1 MEIQMNAPLS
11 VSEANELQR
20 CELVIKQGLETF
32 IEVGQALLI
41 IRDKRLYRLESE
53 TFEDYCR
60 GKWGMARQNANR
72 LIAASEVISNLEP
85 VGSITPQ
92 SERQARPLASLPPEQ
107 QRQAW
112 QEVVQQSQQLNE
124 PITAQKVQAV
134 AQTFKQ
140 AKQEYREVKEAERA
154 VQIEKK
160 TEGIT
165 IPIDQLERIAILE
178 NGGTV
183 VLNMNRDLH
192 LLRFATER
200 SLYVRCDRFSEWGNP
215 FIMGPDG
222 DREEVCNNFEQYYM
236 PFKRGLLSKISSLKG
251 KALGCHCYPERCHCE
266 TLKTLADEA

>member
-1 MEIQMNAPLS
+1 MEIQMNAALT
-11 VSEANELQR
+11 VAEQNELQR
-20 CELVIKQGLETF
+20 CELVIRQGLETF

-41 IRDKRLYRLESE
+41 IRDRRLYRLESE
-53 TFEDYCR
+53 TFDDYCR
-60 GKWGMARQNANR
+60 EKWGMAKRYANR
-72 LIAASEVISNLEP
+72 LIAASETISNLGPIGP
-85 VGSITPQ
+85 VFPQ
-92 SERQARPLASLPPEQ
+92 TETQARPLTSLPPEQ

-112 QEVVQQSQQLNE
+112 KEVVQQSQQLNE

-165 IPIDQLERIAILE
+165 IPIDQLERITMLE
-178 NGGTV
+178 KGETV
-183 VLNMNRDLH
+183 ILNMNRDLH
-192 LLRFATER
+192 LLRYATER

-222 DREEVCNNFEQYYM
+222 DRDEVCNNFEQYYM
-236 PFKRGLLSKISSLKG
+236 PFKRGLLSKIASLKG

>member
-11 VSEANELQR
+11 VSEQNELER
-20 CELVIKQGLETF
+20 CEVIIRQGLETF

-41 IRDKRLYRLESE
+41 IRDKRLYRLESA

-60 GKWGMARQNANR
+60 EKWGMAKTHANR
-72 LIAASEVISNLEP
+72 LISASETISNLAP
-85 VGSITPQ
+85 MGVIPTT
-92 SERQARPLASLPPEQ
+92 ERQARPLTSLPPEQ

-140 AKQEYREVKEAERA
+140 AKQEYREVKEAERII
-154 VQIEKK
+154 QIEKK
-160 TEGIT
+160 TEGVT
-165 IPIDQLERIAILE
+165 IPIDQLERITMLE
-178 NGGTV
+178 KGETV
-183 VLNMNRDLH
+183 ILNMNRDLH
-192 LLRFATER
+192 LLRYATER

-222 DREEVCNNFEQYYM
+222 DRDEVCNNFEQYYM
-236 PFKRGLLSKISSLKG
+236 PFKRGLLSKIASLKG